1 MRVKKRGEGS
11 IRKRTLQT
19 YIALVSST
27 SDLRRDVI
35 ALLNGLTLLR
45 GDRLLVLVVL
55 GCHRLE
61 ARSGLVD
68 LSGEFSV
75 RSLLEVCDHLQMRG
89 DSGLLLM
96 WKIVRATWR
105 IHCGLE

>member
-1 MRVKKRGEGS
+1 MNLE
-11 IRKRTLQT
+11 TH
-19 YIALVSST
+19 IALVSST
-27 SDLRRDVI
+27 SDLRIDVI
-35 ALLNGLTLLR
+35 ALFNRLTLLR
-45 GDRLLVLVVL
+45 GDHLLVLVVL

-89 DSGLLLM
+89 SGLLMLP
-96 WKIVRATWR
+96 WKTVRPM
-105 IHCGLE
+105 